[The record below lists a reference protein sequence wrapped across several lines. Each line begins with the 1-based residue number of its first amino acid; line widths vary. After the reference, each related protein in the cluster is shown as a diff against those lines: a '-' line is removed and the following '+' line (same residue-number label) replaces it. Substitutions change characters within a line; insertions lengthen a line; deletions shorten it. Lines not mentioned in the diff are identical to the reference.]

1 MLEYVVRSPW
11 DWVMTEVTAAGMPL
25 PKTVDDGDTIQIL
38 RRDGPKELPSAPFIH
53 KHRLHHQP
61 SKPSSSDSPSPSIDT
76 STMQRTLQ
84 SQTLSSSRQQQRR
97 RRRRKKQPVAS
108 TLRLEITLSTA
119 ATTTNSNKEDEDA
132 TSEKNNYLSH
142 VQKRFHHG
150 VSQALDGLQEKDE
163 LVRTI
168 QKCCPATTDDW
179 MAIIPPTVLLP
190 WDVSREEC

>member
-1 MLEYVVRSPW
+1 M
-11 DWVMTEVTAAGMPL
+11 A
-25 PKTVDDGDTIQIL
+25 
-38 RRDGPKELPSAPFIH
+38 FIH
-53 KHRLHHQP
+53 KHHLHHQP

-76 STMQRTLQ
+76 STMQRTRQ

-108 TLRLEITLSTA
+108 TPAVGNYPCNRSDDYQQEQRRR
-119 ATTTNSNKEDEDA
+119 
-132 TSEKNNYLSH
+132 TSEKNNYLSCP
-142 VQKRFHHG
+142 KKIPSRCFTG
-150 VSQALDGLQEKDE
+150 VGWTAREDE

-168 QKCCPATTDDW
+168 QKCCPADDR